1 MCLTSKFGCKE
12 KKRKAPWHTSC
23 SGWKQFSSRC
33 MLKSATLM
41 SKFNGYLWH
50 IKKRQILL
58 SPLRVLCLGYHLLR
72 MPLSLTSEF
81 RPRGSSLGTAKF
93 IYLFLS
99 QKVLIW
105 LMEFQIS
112 QMGSS
117 DCGIKTVRMGIWTHF
132 RPYPGS
138 GGETALLQKL
148 LHLFFQLFILKKR
161 FFFFPN
167 FFQCSFLFFFREYPK
182 KKNWQKKNLK
192 CSFIFLNLQKY
203 KS

>member
-23 SGWKQFSSRC
+23 RGWKQFSSRC

-41 SKFNGYLWH
+41 SKFNGYLWY

-58 SPLRVLCLGYHLLR
+58 SPLRFLCLGYHLLR

-161 FFFFPN
+161 FFFP
-167 FFQCSFLFFFREYPK
+167 QFLSMQFSFFFREYPK
-182 KKNWQKKNLK
+182 KKNWQKKN
-192 CSFIFLNLQKY
+192 SFIFLNLQKY

>member
-23 SGWKQFSSRC
+23 RGWKQFSSRC

-93 IYLFLS
+93 IYFYRKKS
-99 QKVLIW
+99 W
-105 LMEFQIS
+105 FGWSLMEFQIS

-132 RPYPGS
+132 RPFRWWNCS
-138 GGETALLQKL
+138 AAETFAS
-148 LHLFFQLFILKKR
+148 LFPTIYLEKEI
-161 FFFFPN
+161 FFFS
-167 FFQCSFLFFFREYPK
+167 QFLWMQFSFFFREYP
-182 KKNWQKKNLK
+182 
-192 CSFIFLNLQKY
+192 
-203 KS
+203 